1 MSIRSIFHDATQL
14 PVNYFRDGGRDGGG
28 RRGHSIPDAD
38 ASRRWH
44 PVLPV
49 IDRFAIK
56 HEMLKSQ
63 KSRGGIL
70 GRFLQFCN
78 YKFRFWNSNSGPSLR
93 TGYGTPTMLSQLYG
107 LLMPLKAFSRGFA
120 PPESKMAA
128 KTTPGSDFDRRFRLF
143 APGFHVINA
152 FVNVYLQE

>member
-1 MSIRSIFHDATQL
+1 MSIRSIFYDATQL
-14 PVNYFRDGGRDGGG
+14 PVNYFRDGGGDGGG

-38 ASRRWH
+38 ASHRWH

-78 YKFRFWNSNSGPSLR
+78 YFRFWNSNSGPSLR
-93 TGYGTPTMLSQLYG
+93 TGYGTP
-107 LLMPLKAFSRGFA
+107 
-120 PPESKMAA
+120 
-128 KTTPGSDFDRRFRLF
+128 
-143 APGFHVINA
+143 NA
-152 FVNVYLQE
+152 FITWKPGAAIWPSDAIKGIFARLCSSRVQNGC